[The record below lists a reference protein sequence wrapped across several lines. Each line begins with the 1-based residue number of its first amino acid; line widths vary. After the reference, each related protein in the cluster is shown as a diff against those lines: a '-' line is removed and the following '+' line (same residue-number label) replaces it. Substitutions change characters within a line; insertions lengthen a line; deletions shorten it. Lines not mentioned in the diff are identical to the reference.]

1 MNTNKYLNFGYLSLI
16 PVTFGIIISTSV
28 VNAATLPQDNTFC
41 LNPKPYELAEG
52 KSTNEEQI
60 ELKVNGMTCGACSKT
75 VKSAL
80 LRVTGVKDAVVSHEE
95 GKAVVIIEKGKA
107 STDEIIK
114 AVEQAGFSVSK
125 N

>member
-16 PVTFGIIISTSV
+16 PVTFGIIISASV
-28 VNAATLPQDNTFC
+28 VNAVTLPQDNAVC

-80 LRVTGVKDAVVSHEE
+80 LKVAGVKDAVVSHEE
-95 GKAVVIIEKGKA
+95 GKAVVIIEKGKVKA
-107 STDEIIK
+107 DEIIK
-114 AVEQAGFSVSK
+114 AVENAGFSASK
-125 N
+125 K